1 MKKITPLLLFT
12 TILSLKSTAQ
22 ENAPAFEQYQAIDYM
37 LLFNPNSNKEAYY
50 DGNTGQMEEPSKFV
64 IAGLAGHYEYG
75 ITYKKWL
82 RLGALT
88 GIYANIFDSAYT
100 IPVAGTVT
108 LAPLIG
114 SETRIYGKL
123 AYGWNTAIG
132 KGNLNGIF
140 SHYHFGVELGGGS
153 RIFLFANDHQ
163 FQLKQQVYR
172 TLGIGFGGTLF
183 KDKK

>member
-1 MKKITPLLLFT
+1 MKNILQVLLFF
-12 TILSLKSTAQ
+12 ISIQISAQDKKSHFQ
-22 ENAPAFEQYQAIDYM
+22 QYQAIDYM
-37 LLFNPNSNKEAYY
+37 LLFNANSDKESYY
-50 DGNTGQMEEPSKFV
+50 DANTGQMEKPSKFV
-64 IAGLAGHYEYG
+64 IGGIAGHYEYG
-75 ITYKKWL
+75 IAYKQWI
-82 RLGALT
+82 RLGLLT
-88 GIYANIFDSAYT
+88 GIHANFFDSAYT
-100 IPVAGTVT
+100 IPIAPTVT

-114 SETRIYGKL
+114 GETRIYGKV

-132 KGNLNGIF
+132 RGNLNGVF

-163 FQLKQQVYR
+163 FRLKQQVYR